1 MAALTATT
9 ISAITAITTIA
20 AAAAAAAAAVS
31 VVVPSVPASI
41 VTIALAVAQVV
52 ARAAVGAV
60 ATGEGTGADETV
72 WLESLRLTSCDAAR
86 TKGCIGA
93 LTEEEEEEGK
103 IVVTVMVVVVVA
115 MVAMVA
121 MAAVAMKMMVM
132 VMVLVEA
139 AVAVATMVR
148 SKARGRMGG
157 REDCT
162 VHGRNAEIIAGIV
175 TTAGVRRVRRFMW
188 LNRRCHFKPVRRR
201 SLVLVRRRRG
211 WYWATIRTTRTA
223 FGRGY
228 RTIISRALRRYW

>member
-41 VTIALAVAQVV
+41 VTIARAVAQVV

-72 WLESLRLTSCDAAR
+72 WLESLRLTSSDAAR

-93 LTEEEEEEGK
+93 LTEEEEEGE

>member
-93 LTEEEEEEGK
+93 LTEEEEEEGE
-103 IVVTVMVVVVVA
+103 IVVTVMVVVV
-115 MVAMVA
+115 VAMVA